1 MLVKAHIFL
10 DKIFHTLKSNSIDID
25 GLEIDHIC
33 YRTSSP
39 ENYQD
44 IKKVFAKLG
53 ECLIESNVGGRPIA
67 TYKLNEPIIY
77 KGRTIP
83 LVEVPAPK
91 NGKARAE
98 GYEHI
103 EVVIDT
109 SFEEIMK
116 KYPHSNFDQ
125 KGLSKKINPELVI
138 KFSDCAIKFH
148 HQSLE
153 KVIEMEKE
161 GLV

>member
-1 MLVKAHIFL
+1 MLTKAHTFL
-10 DKIFHTLKSNSIDID
+10 DKIFHTLKSNSINIEN
-25 GLEIDHIC
+25 LEIDHIC
-33 YRTSSP
+33 YRTSSA
-39 ENYQD
+39 ENYLQ
-44 IKKVFAKLG
+44 IKSVFAELG
-53 ECLIESNVGGRPIA
+53 ECLIESEVGGRPIA
-67 TYKLNEPIIY
+67 TYKLNEPISY
-77 KGRTIP
+77 KGRNIA

-91 NGKARAE
+91 NGKVTPE

-153 KVIEMEKE
+153 KVIEMEKKA
-161 GLV
+161 LV